1 MLKKYKTNIDKTE
14 RTRYTDIINSSNC
27 SNMRLIM
34 RKKANETQQPEEA
47 KIKLWPP
54 RPFDDKSFKDMLVK
68 NVFENDPEYVTDVAL
83 RSGLSSEKDM
93 PALEQ
98 AVYDEQM
105 SVIVEKCIETAL
117 DENTVET
124 YGLLQNICNFDEKDM
139 AYMATVEGEDLPANV
154 VKYIDRRL
162 ENVTYLSPVL
172 KFTRAVNEA
181 VLFSTSD
188 APGFTSYK
196 ANQLKEQFENTGLY
210 LSEDEK
216 GKLYFIASKMYRK
229 LSANN
234 PLANDIASEQECECL
249 RKVLALSADYNL
261 ISYCQNRLPTD
272 KKDKSVVRAYKHAL
286 TKTKNRGDLYKINAE
301 LGNLYAARSRTIG
314 FTTPNS
320 DKNTSSAKA
329 VKYMLSA
336 YRYAAKED
344 KLPLLRKIADVQL
357 STGSL
362 EDWKSTKSVIAYK
375 FLKNEERCYALNA
388 IGDRTGD
395 ISYYEQSVA
404 ECQKSKMPKMAKL
417 SVLEITY
424 EKLCQQTADAQ
435 QKQELQQKLQ
445 EIRNEKKTA
454 VYDFLNGD
462 RRKGSGRQ

>member
-1 MLKKYKTNIDKTE
+1 MSEMQNDEQQQEQTKIVLHPPVPMNDATFKKYVVD
-14 RTRYTDIINSSNC
+14 DIFANS
-27 SNMRLIM
+27 
-34 RKKANETQQPEEA
+34 
-47 KIKLWPP
+47 
-54 RPFDDKSFKDMLVK
+54 
-68 NVFENDPEYVTDVAL
+68 PEYAEDVA
-83 RSGLSSEKDM
+83 RRAGLEFSPDNRELQD
-93 PALEQ
+93 AI
-98 AVYDEQM
+98 YDEQM
-105 SVIVEKCIETAL
+105 AVIEKKCIDAAL
-117 DENTVET
+117 DENTIESYSTLQLLSNFSQEDLT
-124 YGLLQNICNFDEKDM
+124 YI
-139 AYMATVEGEDLPANV
+139 AAVEGEEASSNL
-154 VKYIDRRL
+154 VKYIENRL
-162 ENVTYLSPVL
+162 ENVSDIAPLL

-181 VLFSTSD
+181 VLFSTTD

-229 LSANN
+229 LGAKAN
-234 PLANDIASEQECECL
+234 PYGNDNAGEQECECL

-261 ISYCQNRLPTD
+261 ISYCQNRLP
-272 KKDKSVVRAYKHAL
+272 KSKEEKSVVRAYKHAL
-286 TKTKNRGDLYKINAE
+286 TKTRKRGDLYKINAE
-301 LGNLYAARSRTIG
+301 LGNLYAARSHTIG

-329 VKYMLSA
+329 VKYLLSA

-344 KLPLLRKIADVQL
+344 RLPLLRKIADVQL
-357 STGSL
+357 STGNM

-417 SVLEITY
+417 GVLEITY
-424 EKLCQQTADAQ
+424 DKLCRQTADAR

-445 EIRNEKKTA
+445 EVRNEKKTA
-454 VYDFLNGD
+454 IYDFLNGN
-462 RRKGSGRQ
+462 RRKGSVRQ